1 MAVNV
6 SNIVVGEATLKLGDS
21 ANATTITAM
30 DAFKDLGAT
39 QNGVEISWEPDM
51 VDIEIDQYGDAARIV
66 QSKVKV
72 MVKTTMAEATLNN
85 LAVAWNYDQNTG
97 GSSIAEDVTQDK
109 VAFGN
114 SYTGDTTTF
123 KFGAQSVFPYEKGLV
138 ISGTAPGSAAGAVKT
153 RKFYTKRA
161 ISMEA
166 SNVTMKRAEASVFA
180 VGFRIL
186 PKTEDTGYEY
196 GKIIDNVHA
205 NNFE

>member
-6 SNIVVGEATLKLGDS
+6 SNIVVGEATIKLGDS
-21 ANATTITAM
+21 ANATTINAM
-30 DAFKDLGAT
+30 DSFADLGAT

-85 LAVAWNYDQNTG
+85 LAIAWNYDQNTG
-97 GSSIAEDVTQDK
+97 GDSIISNNDGANTK
-109 VAFGN
+109 
-114 SYTGDTTTF
+114 TF
-123 KFGAQSVFPYEKGLV
+123 LFGAQTVFPYEKGLV
-138 ISGTAPGSAAGAVKT
+138 VQGTAPGSAAGSIKT

-186 PKTEDTGYEY
+186 PKTEDAGYEY
-196 GKIIDNVHA
+196 GKIVDQA
-205 NNFE
+205 

>member
-6 SNIVVGEATLKLGDS
+6 ANIVVGEATIKVGDS
-21 ANATTITAM
+21 ANATSIIAM
-30 DAFKDLGAT
+30 DAFGDIGAT

-72 MVKTTMAEATLNN
+72 MVKTTLAEATLNN
-85 LAVAWNYDQNTG
+85 LALAWNYDSVGADDVVANNDGANTKTFLFG
-97 GSSIAEDVTQDK
+97 GQT
-109 VAFGN
+109 
-114 SYTGDTTTF
+114 
-123 KFGAQSVFPYEKGLV
+123 VFPYEKALV
-138 ISGTAPGSAAGAVKT
+138 ITGVAPNSSASGVKT

-166 SNVTMKRAEASVFA
+166 SNITMKRAEASVFA

-196 GKIIDNVHA
+196 GKIIDQTA
-205 NNFE
+205 

>member
-21 ANATTITAM
+21 ANATTIAAM
-30 DAFKDLGAT
+30 DSFADLGAT

-72 MVKTTMAEATLNN
+72 MVKTTLAEATLNN
-85 LAVAWNYDQNTG
+85 LALAWNYDQNTG
-97 GSSIAEDVTQDK
+97 GDSIVNNNDGANTQ
-109 VAFGN
+109 
-114 SYTGDTTTF
+114 TF
-123 KFGAQSVFPYEKGLV
+123 KFGAQTVFPYEKALV
-138 ISGTAPGSAAGAVKT
+138 ITGTAPNSAAGAVKT

-186 PKTEDTGYEY
+186 PKTEDSGYEY
-196 GKIIDNVHA
+196 GKIVDQTA
-205 NNFE
+205 

>member
-6 SNIVVGEATLKLGDS
+6 SNIVVGEATIKLGDS
-21 ANATTITAM
+21 ANATTISAM
-30 DAFKDLGAT
+30 DGFADLGAT

-85 LAVAWNYDQNTG
+85 LAIAWNYDQNTG
-97 GSSIAEDVTQDK
+97 GPDIKNNNDGANTK
-109 VAFGN
+109 
-114 SYTGDTTTF
+114 TF
-123 KFGAQSVFPYEKGLV
+123 LFGAQTVFPYEKGLV
-138 ISGTAPGSAAGAVKT
+138 VEGTAPGSAAGAIKT

-186 PKTEDTGYEY
+186 PKTEDAGYEY
-196 GKIIDNVHA
+196 GKIIDQA
-205 NNFE
+205 

>member
-21 ANATTITAM
+21 ANATTIAAM
-30 DAFKDLGAT
+30 DSFSDLGAT

-72 MVKTTMAEATLNN
+72 MVKTTLAEATLNN
-85 LAVAWNYDQNTG
+85 LALAWNYDQNTG
-97 GSSIAEDVTQDK
+97 GSAIINNNDGANTQ
-109 VAFGN
+109 
-114 SYTGDTTTF
+114 TF
-123 KFGAQSVFPYEKGLV
+123 KFGAQTVFPYEKALV
-138 ISGTAPGSAAGAVKT
+138 ITGTAPNSAAGAVKT

-186 PKTEDTGYEY
+186 PKTEDSGYEY
-196 GKIIDNVHA
+196 GKIVDQTA
-205 NNFE
+205 